1 MELSTAIVIILMVG
15 VIAFLIGFIGG
26 SHIAHN
32 QYNSFHILVEK
43 PAGLPD
49 SEVNRVFKDKLELM
63 LIREGLTVTKRDRH
77 TVTKSFTFYIKEND
91 DGEE

>member
-1 MELSTAIVIILMVG
+1 MGLTTAIVIISIVG
-15 VIAFLIGFIGG
+15 IIAFLIGFIGG
-26 SHIAHN
+26 SQIAHN
-32 QYNSFHILVEK
+32 SYDSYHITVEK

-49 SEVNRVFKDKLELM
+49 QEINRVFKDKLELM